1 MNVLDTVRICHERDW
16 DMLLTL
22 DGGERG
28 GKSSLGAEI
37 VCIVEPKIEEDIR
50 CGIYGSFFERYSWD
64 WGSWHDLLKASH
76 RRIVLREESDF
87 LGRESMTDINR
98 KILRILSTVG
108 RRNNYMVL
116 LFPDFWDLDLYARK
130 RTRIRGYV
138 HARNIDKLD
147 TEGPTRGFVN
157 WYVRVKY
164 PFQHNGSTFWHLRA
178 GTGRFTHF
186 STNSPN
192 HAEAWARWR
201 EYEERAKED
210 ILDSSGPDPR
220 REIARKL
227 KAMGW
232 TIREIA
238 DLIGL
243 SKSRVGEFVVAY
255 DTTTLTDE
263 SINMDESHGATR

>member
-1 MNVLDTVRICHERDW
+1 MGIQDESRHGYQRCGRAFHRASETHRLSHRLQGKVAQDSATGRSRRHGMAGVVPMIDKVSRMNVLDTVRICHERDW

-116 LFPDFWDLDLYARK
+116 LFPDFWDLDLYAHK
-130 RTRIRGYV
+130 QTQIRGYV

-157 WYVRVKY
+157 WYVR
-164 PFQHNGSTFWHLRA
+164 A
-178 GTGRFTHF
+178 
-186 STNSPN
+186 
-192 HAEAWARWR
+192 
-201 EYEERAKED
+201 
-210 ILDSSGPDPR
+210 
-220 REIARKL
+220 
-227 KAMGW
+227 
-232 TIREIA
+232 
-238 DLIGL
+238 
-243 SKSRVGEFVVAY
+243 
-255 DTTTLTDE
+255 
-263 SINMDESHGATR
+263 